1 MIKIEIESAEV
12 KTKSGVSAR
21 TGKPYSMREQKGYAY
36 TVDQSGKPNKYPNTL
51 VLTLRDEQPPYQPG
65 LYTLAA
71 ASLYTNKFDQLEISP
86 VLMPFAPASAANLPP
101 SLQKQAA

>member
-12 KTKSGVSAR
+12 KSKSGVSAR

-36 TVDQSGKPNKYPNTL
+36 TTDQTGKPNKYPSTL
-51 VLTLRDEQPPYQPG
+51 TLTLRDEQPPYQPG
-65 LYTLAA
+65 LYTLAP

-86 VLMPFAPASAANLPP
+86 VLIPISTTQTAPLPV
-101 SLQKQAA
+101 SLKQQAA